1 MKEFAVIYE
10 FSDREEKSV
19 IHAES
24 EEMAVEIAN
33 KAIESNGANDFV
45 LTVDQGQINWIKSHS
60 MIGLLEE
67 KDNVGSVK
75 DVSLA
80 DLTITG
86 YLAHF
91 GSVDYGNDITEKGAF
106 AKTLLEGKGK
116 HLFLNFHNF
125 DQPHNKFSVLQED
138 DFGLYFEVKMIKD
151 VTYSMDT
158 LRLYDAGVLT
168 DQSYGFHAVK
178 KTLEK
183 KEGQTVRRL
192 KEVMFGEGSNVAVGM
207 NKNAKFT
214 GFKGMTIEK
223 CKDQVAKIMK
233 FLRSGTATD
242 ETFIQLEIGLKQL
255 QAYSFELGKQALE
268 TKSEPDKSTL
278 IKPEP
283 QAIEIIKSFR
293 NSLITH

>member
-1 MKEFAVIYE
+1 MEEFAVTYE
-10 FSDREEKSV
+10 FDGRVENSV
-19 IHAES
+19 IHAENA
-24 EEMAVEIAN
+24 ELAAEQA
-33 KAIESNGANDFV
+33 KQAIESNGANDFI
-45 LTVDQGQINWIKSHS
+45 LTVESGAANWIKSHN

-80 DLTITG
+80 DRTITG

-91 GSVDYGNDITEKGAF
+91 GSIDYGKDITEKGAF

-116 HLFLNFHNF
+116 HMFLNFHNF

-138 DFGLYFEVKMIKD
+138 DFGLYFEVKMIEG
-151 VTYSMDT
+151 VSYSMDT

-168 DQSYGFHAVK
+168 DQSYGFLPVK
-178 KTLEK
+178 RSYEK
-183 KEGQTVRRL
+183 KEGQTVRVL

-214 GFKGMTIEK
+214 GFKGMTMDK
-223 CKDQVAKIMK
+223 CKDQVSKIMR

-242 ETFIQLEIGLKQL
+242 ETFHQLEIGLKQL

-268 TKSEPDKSTL
+268 TKSEPEKSTL
-278 IKPEP
+278 ITPEP

-293 NSLITH
+293 NSLTN

>member
-1 MKEFAVIYE
+1 MKDFAVVYE
-10 FSDREEKSV
+10 FGDRVEQSV
-19 IHAES
+19 IHAEN
-24 EEMAVEIAN
+24 ETHATELANEAIAV
-33 KAIESNGANDFV
+33 NGANDFL
-45 LTVDQGQINWIKSHS
+45 LTVETIEADFIKSHN

-80 DLTITG
+80 DRTITG

-116 HLFLNFHNF
+116 HMFLNFHNF

-138 DFGLYFEVKMIKD
+138 DFGLYFEVKMIEG

-178 KTLEK
+178 KSFEK
-183 KEGQTVRRL
+183 KEGQTIRRL

-214 GFKGMTIEK
+214 GFKGMTIDK
-223 CKDQVAKIMK
+223 CKDQVSKIMK
-233 FLRSGTATD
+233 FLRNGTATD
-242 ETFIQLEIGLKQL
+242 ETFLQLEIGLKQL

-268 TKSEPDKSTL
+268 TKGEPDKSTL
-278 IKPEP
+278 ITPEP
-283 QAIEIIKSFR
+283 QAIEIIKNFR
-293 NSLITH
+293 NSLTN

>member
-1 MKEFAVIYE
+1 MKEFDVVYE
-10 FSDREEKSV
+10 FDDRSEQSV
-19 IHAES
+19 LLADDENHARQLAS
-24 EEMAVEIAN
+24 EAMGE
-33 KAIESNGANDFV
+33 NGANDFL
-45 LTVDQGQINWIKSHS
+45 LTVEHGNANWIKSHN

-80 DLTITG
+80 DMTITG

-106 AKTLLEGKGK
+106 TKTLLEGKGK

-151 VTYSMDT
+151 VSYSMDT

-178 KTLEK
+178 KVFEK
-183 KEGQTVRRL
+183 KEGVTVRRL
-192 KEVMFGEGSNVAVGM
+192 KEVVFGEGSNVAVGM

-223 CKDQVAKIMK
+223 CKDQVSKIMK
-233 FLRSGTATD
+233 FLRTGNVTD
-242 ETFIQLEIGLKQL
+242 ETFLQLEIGLKQL

-268 TKSEPDKSTL
+268 TKSEPDKTTL
-278 IKPEP
+278 ITSEP

-293 NSLITH
+293 NTLKN